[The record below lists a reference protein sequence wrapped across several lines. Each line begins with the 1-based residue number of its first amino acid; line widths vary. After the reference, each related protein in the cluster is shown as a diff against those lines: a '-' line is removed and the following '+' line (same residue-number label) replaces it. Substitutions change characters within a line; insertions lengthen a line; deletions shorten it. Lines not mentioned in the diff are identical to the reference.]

1 MKSMLQPEI
10 RDEVRRRLASS
21 PADRVARWG
30 RMDAAQMMA
39 HLANAM
45 RMSLGDLPVREKR
58 IFLRYPPF
66 KQLVLYV
73 FPFPKGAPTAR
84 ELIDRT
90 PGDIDAERR
99 DIDGLIER
107 VAARSLDSPTP
118 AHPIFG
124 PLTVR
129 QWGFLGY
136 KHSDHHLRQ
145 FGA

>member
-1 MKSMLQPEI
+1 MKSRLQPEV
-10 RDEVRRRLASS
+10 RDEVRRRLASI
-21 PADRVARWG
+21 PV
-30 RMDAAQMMA
+30 
-39 HLANAM
+39 

-73 FPFPKGAPTAR
+73 FPFPRGAPTAR

-99 DIDGLIER
+99 DS
-107 VAARSLDSPTP
+107 V
-118 AHPIFG
+118 
-124 PLTVR
+124 
-129 QWGFLGY
+129 LGY